1 MAAGDLQ
8 DADLIRIKRFL
19 QVQIFL
25 KFLLKNK
32 MQKVKD
38 FYEPYELAFINI
50 KSQTCV
56 KDASSLKTQFYNFEA
71 NYQERT
77 GWIKHL

>member
-50 KSQTCV
+50 KSQTV
-56 KDASSLKTQFYNFEA
+56 IYL
-71 NYQERT
+71 NYFSA
-77 GWIKHL
+77 